1 MSAPTTSG
9 NVSQVFWQPTPV
21 DDSRRQ
27 STSPA
32 NALNRLPNQRP
43 VQLFTLDPSRYVGPD
58 AIPLPKQASRKFV
71 QEPPT
76 ELQKRINYCARWTAA
91 DCSAFD
97 DPMFAELCG
106 MCVAAGVEGTVGG
119 LYVDPEERDQQFDIN
134 GRPRRDAKPSFGSCP
149 AGAFTMTKA
158 QCADAKLRLRCAG
171 KTTFDDP
178 DCGITPDDPTM
189 RYISASAATVTPRL
203 ILGGHGIAVVGIDG
217 TKEPLASGSLEAGI
231 SIPLTGHG
239 EGTVLSIRVS
249 EGTGI
254 GGILQG
260 TVHPSQPYSVDIAKL
275 IYVDTVSGNAP
286 RRYGFIGIKGSGAG
300 GAGAGAAATD
310 RVFRMVPGV
319 GKETMTLLLRIPMT
333 FVQGESAPVVRT
345 GASAR
350 QLGMVACSGAGS
362 DPGNYSLSCLKY
374 AWETNGC
381 TRAGAGYP
389 GDVKRATRLL
399 WDNDSKPRTLGQIH
413 ETLQDIASLA
423 YSGTYSDGRRAP
435 ASTAEAARRMCI
447 GPGAYTPPPAKKGG
461 VVQTVVAPVDIS
473 GTAVQISSTWTG
485 LLDSAARA
493 FRSMF
498 SA

>member
-1 MSAPTTSG
+1 MSAPTTTG

-27 STSPA
+27 STTPA

-43 VQLFTLDPSRYVGPD
+43 VQLFTLDPSRYVGSD
-58 AIPLPKQASRKFV
+58 AIPLPKQAGRKFA

-76 ELQKRINYCARWTAA
+76 ELQKRINYCARWAEA

-106 MCVAAGVEGTVGG
+106 ICVAAGVDGTVGG
-119 LYVDPEERDQQFDIN
+119 LYVDPEERDQQFDMN
-134 GRPRRDAKPSFGSCP
+134 NRPLLNAKPSFGSCP

-158 QCADAKLRLRCAG
+158 QCADAKLRQKCVG

-178 DCGITPDDPTM
+178 DCVASLHDPTM
-189 RYISASAATVTPRL
+189 RYISASAPQLAPRL
-203 ILGGHGIAVVGIDG
+203 ILGGHGIAVIGIDG
-217 TKEPLASGSLEAGI
+217 TKQPLASGSLEAGI

-260 TVHPSQPYSVDIAKL
+260 TVRPSEPYSVDIAKL

-286 RRYGFIGIKGSGAG
+286 RRYGFIGIKGSGSG
-300 GAGAGAAATD
+300 SGAAATD

-345 GASAR
+345 ADSAR

-399 WDNDSKPRTLGQIH
+399 WDSESHPRTLGQIH

-423 YSGTYSDGRRAP
+423 YSGTYTDGRQAP

-447 GPGAYTPPPAKKGG
+447 GPGAPAPPPAKKGG
-461 VVQTVVAPVDIS
+461 VVQTVVVPLDTGAHVQSAP
-473 GTAVQISSTWTG
+473 TWTG